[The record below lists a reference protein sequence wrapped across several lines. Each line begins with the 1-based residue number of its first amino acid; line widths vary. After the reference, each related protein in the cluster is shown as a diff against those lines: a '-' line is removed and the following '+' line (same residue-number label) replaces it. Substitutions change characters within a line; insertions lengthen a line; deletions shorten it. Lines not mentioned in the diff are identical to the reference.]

1 MVSSKNIQS
10 FLKRSLHFGIFLP
23 LSNLVINKGR
33 NHISSKFLN
42 KLSEK
47 RNKKIQEVLIQSL
60 GNLDFEIAE
69 SDTSDNVYK
78 KAPIWW
84 CWFQGIDKLPL
95 IPDLCLKSL
104 QKHAN
109 GHPVNIITM
118 DNISNYV
125 TFDKNIIEKLDKGV
139 ISYAHFSD
147 ILRMAL
153 VKKYGG
159 LWIDSTVYV
168 TKDLPDGI
176 FSSELFTIKTEAFGY
191 FVSQCRWTGFCFAGQ
206 KNCPLAKGCS
216 DLFEQYWQNHNV
228 LIDYFMIDQT
238 IDILYK
244 NSDRVRNMIDNVPFN
259 NKSVH
264 LLNKML
270 TTEFSAAD
278 FDKMTSDTY
287 LFKLNWRTYS
297 SDELLANNNNYYHH
311 LLNLI
316 QA

>member
-1 MVSSKNIQS
+1 MFNYKNVKS
-10 FLKRSLHFGIFLP
+10 FIRRTRNFGIFLP

-33 NHISSKFLN
+33 NHLSSNFLN

-60 GNLDFEIAE
+60 GNLDFKIKE
-69 SDTSDNVYK
+69 SEKSYDTYK

-84 CWFQGIDKLPL
+84 CWFQGIDNLPL
-95 IPDLCLKSL
+95 IPSLCLKSL

-118 DNISNYV
+118 DNILNYV
-125 TFDKNIIEKLDKGV
+125 SFDKNIIEKLDKRI

-147 ILRMAL
+147 ILRMSL
-153 VKKYGG
+153 VKQYGG

-168 TKDLPDGI
+168 TKDLPNEI
-176 FSSELFTIKTEAFGY
+176 FSRELFTIKTKPFGY
-191 FVSQCRWTGFCFAGQ
+191 FVSQCRWTGFCFAGH
-206 KNCPLAKGCS
+206 KNSPLATGCS
-216 DLFEQYWQNHNV
+216 DLFEKYWKTHNV

-244 NSDRVRNMIDNVPFN
+244 NSVIVRKMIDDVADN
-259 NKSVH
+259 NPCVH
-264 LLNKML
+264 HLNKLLNSEYSA
-270 TTEFSAAD
+270 TNFS
-278 FDKMTSDTY
+278 KMTADTY

-297 SDELLANNNNYYHH
+297 NEELLANSNNYYHH

-316 QA
+316 KE